1 MKRFIAI
8 FSALTMVFVLGSCNP
23 KKTINDATTFTIDYT
38 AEVQVPAVTV
48 TVSGTQEYTTPD
60 IPTTSS
66 ARYITEGT
74 TPALIDKISLS
85 RFNISTS
92 SGNLDFIKSI
102 EITMQAAGLADVAVA
117 SKTIIPAG
125 SSSVECDLSG
135 ANIKDYIA
143 KDNFKLKA
151 KLTFGAAQTTDSK
164 LKFEQSVKV
173 EGKKI

>member
-1 MKRFIAI
+1 MKK
-8 FSALTMVFVLGSCNP
+8 FSAVLLSLAVIITLGSCNP

-38 AEVQVPAVTV
+38 ANVDVPAVTV
-48 TVSGTQEYTTPD
+48 TVSGTQEYLTPD

-74 TPALIDKISLS
+74 APNLIDKISLS
-85 RFNISTS
+85 RFNISIS
-92 SGNLDFIKSI
+92 NGNLDFVKSI
-102 EITMQAAGLADVAVA
+102 DMTMLASGLPDVSVA
-117 SKTIIPAG
+117 SKTSIPAG
-125 SSSVECDLSG
+125 SKSIECDLSG

-151 KLTFGAAQTTDSK
+151 KITFDSTQTSDTK

-173 EGKKI
+173 EAKKL